1 MKQEILV
8 IKNVEKYFS
17 RKTSLWSKH
26 SYTVKAVDGVS
37 FHIGRG
43 EILGL
48 VGESGCGKSTVGKLI
63 TGLIPP
69 DKGTIDYLGDKSI
82 NPQLIFQDPANSLN
96 PRMNINQTLREP
108 LLINPVRKD
117 FSNGVN
123 SSLNKKNILSE
134 IKRLIKTVG
143 LDRKILD
150 KYPHQLSGGQ
160 KQRVGIAR
168 ALAVNSELIIADE
181 PTSSLDVSIQAQI
194 LNLLSQLQ
202 SDFSLSMLF
211 ISHDLNIIK
220 YISHRVCVM
229 YLGKIVE
236 QGPCDEIFKR
246 PLHPYTNVLL
256 RTATIPK
263 ISSSSLPSSGCSFYP
278 RCKIAKNRCESQ
290 VPELKQIGKE
300 HYLACHVMCEIFSS
314 RGTGYTRKVESVRK

>member
-8 IKNVEKYFS
+8 IKNVKKYFS
-17 RKTSLWSKH
+17 RKTSLWAKD
-26 SYTVKAVDGVS
+26 SYVVKAVDDVS
-37 FHIGRG
+37 LNIGQG

-48 VGESGCGKSTVGKLI
+48 VGESGCGKSTIGKLI

-69 DKGTIDYLGDKSI
+69 DKGTIDYLGDKSV
-82 NPQLIFQDPANSLN
+82 NPQLIFQDPVNSLN

-108 LLINPVRKD
+108 LLINR
-117 FSNGVN
+117 
-123 SSLNKKNILSE
+123 SLNKKNILPE
-134 IKRLIKTVG
+134 IKRLLEMVG
-143 LDRKILD
+143 LDTKMLN

-168 ALAVNSELIIADE
+168 ALAANSELIIADE

-236 QGPCDEIFKR
+236 QGPCNEIFKN
-246 PLHPYTNVLL
+246 PLHPYTNALL
-256 RTATIPK
+256 RTVPVKKT
-263 ISSSSLPSSGCSFYP
+263 SYSSLPSSGCSFYS
-278 RCKIAKNRCESQ
+278 RCKIAKSNKCKNL

-314 RGTGYTRKVESVRK
+314 RGNTSRDTASRKTGIKNVRK

>member
-8 IKNVEKYFS
+8 IKNVKKYFS
-17 RKTSLWSKH
+17 RKTSLWAKD
-26 SYTVKAVDGVS
+26 SYVVKAVDDVS
-37 FHIGRG
+37 LNIGQG

-48 VGESGCGKSTVGKLI
+48 VGESGCGKSTIGKLI

-69 DKGTIDYLGDKSI
+69 DKGTIDYLGDKSV
-82 NPQLIFQDPANSLN
+82 NPQLIFQDPVNSLN

-108 LLINPVRKD
+108 LLINR
-117 FSNGVN
+117 
-123 SSLNKKNILSE
+123 SLNKKNILPE
-134 IKRLIKTVG
+134 IKRLLEMVG
-143 LDRKILD
+143 LDTKMLN

-168 ALAVNSELIIADE
+168 ALAANSELIIADE

-236 QGPCDEIFKR
+236 QGPCDKIFKS
-246 PLHPYTNVLL
+246 PLHPYTNALL
-256 RTATIPK
+256 RAAPAEKT
-263 ISSSSLPSSGCSFYP
+263 SSFLLPSSGCSFYT
-278 RCKIAKNRCESQ
+278 RCKIAKNRCKKQ
-290 VPELKQIGKE
+290 VPDLKQIGKE
-300 HYLACHVMCEIFSS
+300 HNLACHVMYEIFSS
-314 RGTGYTRKVESVRK
+314 RGIASIRTGTKNARK

>member
-1 MKQEILV
+1 MKQDILV
-8 IKNVEKYFS
+8 IKNVKKHFS
-17 RKTSLWSKH
+17 RKTSFWARD
-26 SYTVKAVDGVS
+26 SYAVKAVDGVS
-37 FHIGRG
+37 FYIGRG

-82 NPQLIFQDPANSLN
+82 NPQLIFQDPVNSLN

-108 LLINPVRKD
+108 LLINR
-117 FSNGVN
+117 
-123 SSLNKKNILSE
+123 SLNKKSILSE
-134 IKRLIKTVG
+134 IRRLLKMVG
-143 LDRKILD
+143 SDRKILN

-194 LNLLSQLQ
+194 LNLLSHLQ

-211 ISHDLNIIK
+211 ISHDLNLIK

-246 PLHPYTNVLL
+246 PLHPYTNALL
-256 RTATIPK
+256 RTVPVGEITC
-263 ISSSSLPSSGCSFYP
+263 SSLPSSGCSFYP
-278 RCKIAKNRCESQ
+278 RCKIAKNKCQKQ
-290 VPELKQIGKE
+290 VPKLKQIGKE
-300 HYLACHVMCEIFSS
+300 HYLACHVMYEIFSS
-314 RGTGYTRKVESVRK
+314 RGTASRGAEYAGKVQNVRK

>member
-8 IKNVEKYFS
+8 IKNVKKYFS
-17 RKTSLWSKH
+17 RKTSFWARD

-37 FHIGRG
+37 LRIERG

-82 NPQLIFQDPANSLN
+82 NPQLIFQDPVHSLN

-108 LLINPVRKD
+108 LLINR
-117 FSNGVN
+117 
-123 SSLNKKNILSE
+123 SLSKKNILPE
-134 IKRLIKTVG
+134 IKRLIKMVG
-143 LDRKILD
+143 LDRKILN

-202 SDFSLSMLF
+202 SDFNLSMLF

-246 PLHPYTNVLL
+246 PLHPYTNTLL
-256 RTATIPK
+256 RAAPAEET
-263 ISSSSLPSSGCSFYP
+263 SGFLLPSSGCSFYP
-278 RCKIAKNRCESQ
+278 RCKIAQNKCKKQ
-290 VPELKQIGKE
+290 VPDLKQIGKE
-300 HYLACHVMCEIFSS
+300 HYLACHVMYEIFSSRGIAS
-314 RGTGYTRKVESVRK
+314 RGTGYTRKIENVRK

>member
-8 IKNVEKYFS
+8 IKNVEKHFS
-17 RKTSLWSKH
+17 RKTSIWAKH

-37 FHIGRG
+37 LHIERG

-69 DKGTIDYLGDKSI
+69 DKGTIDYFGDKSV
-82 NPQLIFQDPANSLN
+82 NPQLIFQDPVNSLN

-108 LLINPVRKD
+108 LVINR
-117 FSNGVN
+117 
-123 SSLNKKNILSE
+123 SLSKKNILPE
-134 IKRLIKTVG
+134 IKRLLEMVG
-143 LDRKILD
+143 LDIKILD

-168 ALAVNSELIIADE
+168 ALAVNSELVIADE

-202 SDFSLSMLF
+202 SDFSISMLF

-236 QGPCDEIFKR
+236 QGPCNEIFKN
-246 PLHPYTNVLL
+246 PLHPYTNTLL
-256 RTATIPK
+256 RGVPAEET
-263 ISSSSLPSSGCSFYP
+263 SSFSLPSSGCSFYP
-278 RCKIAKNRCESQ
+278 RCKIAKNNRCKSQ

-300 HYLACHVMCEIFSS
+300 HHLACHVMYEIFS
-314 RGTGYTRKVESVRK
+314 YTRKVENVRK

>member
-1 MKQEILV
+1 MKQKILV
-8 IKNVEKYFS
+8 IKDVAKYFS
-17 RKTSLWSKH
+17 RKTSFWARD
-26 SYTVKAVDGVS
+26 SYIVKAVDGVS

-69 DKGTIDYLGDKSI
+69 DKGTIDYFGDKSV
-82 NPQLIFQDPANSLN
+82 NPQLIFQDPVNSLN
-96 PRMNINQTLREP
+96 PRMNVSQTLYEP
-108 LLINPVRKD
+108 LLINR
-117 FSNGVN
+117 
-123 SSLNKKNILSE
+123 SLSKKNILLE
-134 IKRLIKTVG
+134 IKSLLKMVG
-143 LDRKILD
+143 LDEKILN

-168 ALAVNSELIIADE
+168 ALAANSELIIADE

-202 SDFSLSMLF
+202 SDFNLSMLF
-211 ISHDLNIIK
+211 ISHDLNLIK

-236 QGPCDEIFKR
+236 EGPCSEIFKN
-246 PLHPYTNVLL
+246 PLHPYTNILL

-278 RCKIAKNRCESQ
+278 RCKIAKNRCKKE
-290 VPELKQIGKE
+290 VPELKPIDKE

-314 RGTGYTRKVESVRK
+314 KGVGYAGKIKNVRK

>member
-8 IKNVEKYFS
+8 IKNVKKYFS
-17 RKTSLWSKH
+17 RKTSLWAKD
-26 SYTVKAVDGVS
+26 SYVVKAVDDVS
-37 FHIGRG
+37 LNIGQG

-69 DKGTIDYLGDKSI
+69 DKGTIEYLGDKSI
-82 NPQLIFQDPANSLN
+82 NPQLIFQDPVNSLN

-108 LLINPVRKD
+108 LLINR
-117 FSNGVN
+117 
-123 SSLNKKNILSE
+123 SLNKKNILPE
-134 IKRLIKTVG
+134 IKRLLEMVG
-143 LDRKILD
+143 LDTKMLN

-194 LNLLSQLQ
+194 INLLSQLQ
-202 SDFSLSMLF
+202 SDFNLSMLF
-211 ISHDLNIIK
+211 ISHDLNLIR

-236 QGPCDEIFKR
+236 QGPCDKIFKN
-246 PLHPYTNVLL
+246 PLHPYTNALL
-256 RTATIPK
+256 RTASVKKT
-263 ISSSSLPSSGCSFYP
+263 SYSSLPSSGCSFYP
-278 RCKIAKNRCESQ
+278 RCKIAKNKCKKQ
-290 VPELKQIGKE
+290 VPELKQTGKE

-314 RGTGYTRKVESVRK
+314 KGTASRRNGIKNVRK

>member
-8 IKNVEKYFS
+8 IKDAKKYFS
-17 RKTSLWSKH
+17 RKTSLWAKD

-37 FHIGRG
+37 FNIGRG

-69 DKGTIDYLGDKSI
+69 DEGTIDYFGDKSV
-82 NPQLIFQDPANSLN
+82 NPQLIFQDPINSLN

-108 LLINPVRKD
+108 LIINR
-117 FSNGVN
+117 
-123 SSLNKKNILSE
+123 SLSKKNILPE
-134 IKRLIKTVG
+134 IKRLLKMVG
-143 LDRKILD
+143 LDNKILN

-168 ALAVNSELIIADE
+168 ALAANSELIIADE

-194 LNLLSQLQ
+194 INLLSQLQ
-202 SDFSLSMLF
+202 SDFNLSMLF
-211 ISHDLNIIK
+211 ISHDLNLIK

-236 QGPCDEIFKR
+236 EGPCSEIFKN
-246 PLHPYTNVLL
+246 PLHPYTNILL
-256 RTATIPK
+256 RAAPIPE
-263 ISSSSLPSSGCSFYP
+263 ISHSSVPSSGCSFYP
-278 RCKIAKNRCESQ
+278 RCKVAKNKCRKQ
-290 VPELKQIGKE
+290 VPELKQIGRE
-300 HYLACHVMCEIFSS
+300 HYLACHVTCEIFSS
-314 RGTGYTRKVESVRK
+314 KGAGYARKTKNV

>member
-8 IKNVEKYFS
+8 IKDVKKHFS
-17 RKTSLWSKH
+17 RKTSLWAKD

-37 FHIGRG
+37 INIERG

-63 TGLIPP
+63 TELIPP
-69 DKGTIDYLGDKSI
+69 DEGTIEYLGDKSI
-82 NPQLIFQDPANSLN
+82 NPQLIFQDPVNSLN
-96 PRMNINQTLREP
+96 PRMNVNQTLREP
-108 LLINPVRKD
+108 LLINR
-117 FSNGVN
+117 
-123 SSLNKKNILSE
+123 SLNKKNILPE
-134 IKRLIKTVG
+134 IKRLLEMVG
-143 LDRKILD
+143 LDTKMLN

-168 ALAVNSELIIADE
+168 ALAANSELIIADE

-194 LNLLSQLQ
+194 INLLSQLQ

-211 ISHDLNIIK
+211 ISHDLNLIK

-236 QGPCDEIFKR
+236 QGPCNEIFKN
-246 PLHPYTNVLL
+246 PLHPYTNALL
-256 RTATIPK
+256 RTVPVKKT
-263 ISSSSLPSSGCSFYP
+263 SYSSLPSSGCSFYP
-278 RCKIAKNRCESQ
+278 RCKIAKNKCKKQ
-290 VPELKQIGKE
+290 VPELKQTGKE

-314 RGTGYTRKVESVRK
+314 KGTASRRTGIKNVRK